1 MSKRVVIIDG
11 TRTPFLKSGTE
22 YTDLMSYQLGQF
34 AIKGL
39 IDKTG
44 IDPAIVEKVV
54 YGNVISNIKTE
65 NVAREA
71 AVTAGIPVSA
81 PAHTVKQACISA
93 NQAIATAAMSIMVGE
108 ADVVIAG
115 GVDNTTDTPIGL
127 RKEMRKKLF
136 LNQKM
141 STAKEYFAFVR
152 SLQPADLVPERPAVA
167 EFITGRTMGNDCEI
181 LAQRYGVTRQEQD
194 EFAARSHRLAA
205 KAYDEGFMQ
214 REITPVSLPPAFK
227 PVDRDNGVRGDSTA
241 EKLGKLKPAFDKYVG
256 TITAAN
262 ASFLTDG
269 ATAILLMS
277 EDKAKEL
284 GLTPKAVIV
293 DWAFSGQ
300 DLYDELLLGPAYAS
314 AKVLKKAGLTLEDMD
329 VIEFHEA
336 FAGQVLANV
345 KCLANEDFCK
355 NKLGWDKAVGTID
368 MNKFNTKGGSL
379 SIGHPFGATGARLV
393 TTCANRLI
401 DEGGRYALLAACAAG
416 AHGHA
421 MIIERY
427 ETTGTKAKKVAKEAI
442 KKAEGLLDKIEEK
455 LS

>member
-11 TRTPFLKSGTE
+11 TRTPFLKSGTD

-71 AVTAGIPVSA
+71 AVTAGLPISA
-81 PAHTVKQACISA
+81 PCHTVKQACISA

-108 ADVVIAG
+108 ADVVVAG

-141 STAKEYFAFVR
+141 STPKEYFAFIR
-152 SLQPADLVPERPAVA
+152 SLEPKDLVPERPAVA

-181 LAQRYGVTRQEQD
+181 LAQRYGVTREEQD
-194 EFAARSHRLAA
+194 AFAARSHQLAA
-205 KAYDEGFMQ
+205 KAYEDGHMQ
-214 REITPVSLPPAFK
+214 KEITPVLLPPAFK
-227 PVDRDNGVRGDSTA
+227 PIDKDNGVRGDSTA
-241 EKLGKLKPAFDKYVG
+241 EKLSKLKPAFDKYVG

-284 GLTPKAVIV
+284 GLKPKAVIV

-300 DLYDELLLGPAYAS
+300 DLYDELLLGPAYAT
-314 AKVLKKAGLTLEDMD
+314 AKVLKKTGLKLEDMD

-336 FAGQVLANV
+336 FAGQILANV
-345 KCLANEDFCK
+345 KCLASEEFCTT
-355 NKLGWDKAVGTID
+355 KLGWDKAVGQID
-368 MNKFNTKGGSL
+368 MNKFNTRGGSL

-393 TTCANRLI
+393 TTAANRLI
-401 DEGGRYALLAACAAG
+401 DEGGKYALLAACAAG

-427 ETTGTKAKKVAKEAI
+427 K
-442 KKAEGLLDKIEEK
+442 
-455 LS
+455 

>member
-1 MSKRVVIIDG
+1 MSRRVVIIDG
-11 TRTPFLKSGTE
+11 TRTPFLKSGTD

-39 IDKTG
+39 LDKTG
-44 IDPAIVEKVV
+44 IDPAIIDKVV

-71 AVTAGIPVSA
+71 AVTAGVPVSA

-93 NQAIATAAMSIMVGE
+93 NQAIATAAMSIIVGE
-108 ADVVIAG
+108 SDVVLAG

-141 STAKEYFAFVR
+141 STPKEYFAFLR
-152 SLQPADLVPERPAVA
+152 SLQPADLIPEKPAVA

-194 EFAARSHRLAA
+194 EFAARSHQLAA
-205 KAYDEGFMQ
+205 KAYEDGFMQ
-214 REITPVSLPPAFK
+214 KEITPVHLPPAFK
-227 PVDRDNGVRGDSTA
+227 PIDRDNGVRGDSTA

-314 AKVLKKAGLTLEDMD
+314 AKVLKKAGLKLEDMD

-336 FAGQVLANV
+336 FAGQILANL
-345 KCLANEDFCK
+345 KCLASDEFCTT
-355 NKLGWDKAVGTID
+355 KLGWDKAVGQVD
-368 MNKFNTKGGSL
+368 MNKFNTRGGSL

-393 TTCANRLI
+393 TTAANRLI
-401 DEGGRYALLAACAAG
+401 EEGGRYALLAACAAG

-421 MIIERY
+421 MIIEKY
-427 ETTGTKAKKVAKEAI
+427 
-442 KKAEGLLDKIEEK
+442 
-455 LS
+455 